1 MGYDNNLDC
10 IKQEFDAE
18 ADTPE
23 MEVDKMRQHIKNN
36 RFFHGV
42 PTYSCICSL
51 FDTET
56 MGRSVGMEGNDHL
69 VHELVDVERFS
80 EFIKNIVQTMGM
92 IFKFQGRLNSTLYGS
107 IL

>member
-42 PTYSCICSL
+42 PTYSCIC
-51 FDTET
+51 
-56 MGRSVGMEGNDHL
+56 RSVGMEGNDHL